1 MMAAMIGRPV
11 PRVESA
17 KRVVEAMAIDK
28 LLVWTYRLQKADVVI
43 GLGQGMLREE
53 AELDGVEWQGVSGCG
68 CAAVERIERLGVRV
82 DGGGNYGLT
91 KLHPDAETVHET
103 LMRELERPMQI
114 MVIEHARIDVVPSWS
129 GLLPKAYPVLNGK
142 GKPAVQYSGWDKNRN
157 YGACQVDFVPD
168 IAWIEAVNGIYLA
181 WWEAIEGLAL
191 RLRRDGRLVA
201 HEARNPAVQKTPWL
215 GN

>member
-1 MMAAMIGRPV
+1 MAAMIGRPV

-114 MVIEHARIDVVPSWS
+114 MVIEHARRGDPPEWT
-129 GLLPKAYPVLNGK
+129 GLLPRPYPILDGR
-142 GKPAVQYSGWDKNRN
+142 GRAIREYARWDKNHD
-157 YGACQVDFVPD
+157 YGSCKVDWVPELS
-168 IAWIEAVNGIYLA
+168 WIEFINNIYLL
-181 WWEAIEGLAL
+181 WWEAVDAL
-191 RLRRDGRLVA
+191 RLRLSADGRLLA
-201 HEARNPAVQKTPWL
+201 HEVRNPSVPKTPWL
-215 GN
+215 EI